1 MSGAIVNQ
9 ETMRQLAAVREAL
22 SQRLSP
28 DIVKATYSQPSSAIS
43 GLNSYDLEIGAKML
57 YPVLTPLRNDIPR
70 VPARG
75 GIQANWR
82 AVTAINTAGL
92 SMGVGEGNRSGVIAV
107 STADYTAKYTT
118 MGLESSAS
126 FQADW
131 AAEYFQD
138 VKALASLNLLQS
150 VMIGEEKLILGG
162 NSSVALG
169 KASAPGLTAS
179 SSNGSLGTNANF
191 SVIVVYLSLEG
202 YLNASVAGGIQAQ
215 VTRLNADGSS
225 DSYGGGAGIKSNNTT
240 VGTTGP
246 SGSVAATTTAK
257 AGAFGYAW
265 FWGDTAGT
273 EVLGAITTE
282 AQYTITAEPTGTQT
296 AASLPAATDYSTN
309 SLVIDGYLTQVVK
322 SGSNAY
328 VSVMANGATL
338 TADNAGGIVEIDAAL
353 KSFWDNYRLSPSDI
367 WVSSQEQTNIS
378 KKVLS
383 TSSSSPGAQRFVFT
397 ADQSQIVGGVMATS
411 YRNKYSLDGAKEIP
425 IRLHPNMPAG
435 TIFFN
440 SKQLPYPMSNVTNIT
455 QMRLRRDYW
464 QIEWPLRSLKYEYGI
479 YLDGVMQC
487 YFPPALGIITNIHNG

>member
-22 SQRLSP
+22 SRRLSP
-28 DIVKATYSQPSSAIS
+28 ELVKATFNQPSSAIS
-43 GLNSYDLEIGAKML
+43 GLNSYDLEVGAKML
-57 YPVLTPLRNDIPR
+57 YPVLTPLRNDMPR
-70 VPARG
+70 VSAMG

-82 AVTAINTAGL
+82 AVTAVNSNNL

-107 STADYTAKYTT
+107 TTADYTAKYTT
-118 MGLESSAS
+118 MGLESNAS

-162 NSSVALG
+162 NSSLALG
-169 KASAPGLTAS
+169 TAVAPSLTAS
-179 SSNGSLGTNANF
+179 TSGGTLATNASF

-202 YLNASVAGGIQAQ
+202 YLGATVTSGIQAQ

-225 DSYGGGAGIKSNNTT
+225 DSYGGGAGQKSTNTT
-240 VGTTGP
+240 VSVTGAT
-246 SGSVAATTTAK
+246 GSVAATTTAK

-265 FWGDTAGT
+265 YWGSAGS
-273 EVLGAITTE
+273 ELLGAITTE
-282 AQYTITAEPTGTQT
+282 AQYTIIANAAGTQT
-296 AASLPAATDYSTN
+296 AASLPSADWSTN
-309 SLVIDGYLTQVVK
+309 ALVIDGLLTQVAK

-328 VSVMANGATL
+328 VSMMANGGTL

-378 KKVLS
+378 KKILS
-383 TSSSSPGAQRFVFT
+383 TSSATPGAQRFVFT
-397 ADQSQIVGGVMATS
+397 ADQSSIAGGMMVTD
-411 YRNKYSLDGAKEIP
+411 YRNKYSLDGAKMIP
-425 IRLHPNMPAG
+425 IRLHPNLPAG

-440 SKQLPYPMSNVTNIT
+440 SKTLPYPMSNVTNIS
-455 QMRLRRDYW
+455 QMRMRRDYW

-479 YLDGVMQC
+479 YLDGVLQC
-487 YFPPALGIITNIHNG
+487 YFPPALGMIGNIHNG

>member
-28 DIVKATYSQPSSAIS
+28 DVVKATFNQPSSAIS

-57 YPVLTPLRNDIPR
+57 YPVLTPLRNDLPR
-70 VPARG
+70 VSGKG

-82 AVTAINTAGL
+82 AVTGINTANL

-162 NSSVALG
+162 NSTMPLG
-169 KASAPGLTAS
+169 TTAAPSLTA
-179 SSNGSLGTNANF
+179 GTAGTLATNTNF
-191 SVIVVYLSLEG
+191 SVIVVMLSLEG
-202 YLNASVAGGIQAQ
+202 YLNATVAGGIQAQ

-225 DSYGGGAGIKSNNTT
+225 DSYGGGAAQKSPNTT
-240 VGTTGP
+240 TSVTG
-246 SGSVAATTTAK
+246 STGSCVATTTAK

-265 FWGDTAGT
+265 FWGTAGS
-273 EVLGAITTE
+273 EKLGAITTE
-282 AQYTITAEPTGTQT
+282 AQYTITADATGTQL
-296 AASLPAATDYSTN
+296 ASALPSADWSTN
-309 SLVIDGYLTQVVK
+309 SLVIDGFLTQIAK

-328 VSVMANGATL
+328 VNVMANGGTL
-338 TADNAGGIVEIDAAL
+338 TADNAGGIVEIETAL

-367 WVSSQEQTNIS
+367 WVSSQEQANIT
-378 KKVLS
+378 KKILS
-383 TSSSSPGAQRFVFT
+383 TTSSAPNAQRFVFT
-397 ADQSQIVGGVMATS
+397 ADQSNIGGGMMVTS

-425 IRLHPNMPAG
+425 IRLHPNLPAG
-435 TIFFN
+435 NIFFN
-440 SKQLPYPMSNVTNIT
+440 SKTLPYPMSNVTNIT
-455 QMRLRRDYW
+455 QMRMRRDYW

-487 YFPPALGIITNIHNG
+487 YFPPALGLITNIHNG